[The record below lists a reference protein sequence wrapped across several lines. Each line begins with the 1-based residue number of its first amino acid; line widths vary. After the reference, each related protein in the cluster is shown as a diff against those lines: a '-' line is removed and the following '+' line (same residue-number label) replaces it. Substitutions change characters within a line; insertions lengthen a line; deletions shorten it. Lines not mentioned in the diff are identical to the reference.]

1 MKKNTWINIGF
12 SLILFLMF
20 VICSFF
26 MLVFGARQY
35 QKGIQVEQVREDTQI
50 PLAYL
55 STKIHHASSSDAI
68 CLDDGVLKIQ
78 EDGYQTCIYEKNH
91 ALYEIV
97 LKDGSDMSVGEGMK
111 LYDLDSYAISFA
123 DKIYTIEINGA
134 VESVGVK

>member
-1 MKKNTWINIGF
+1 MKKDTWINIGF

-55 STKIHHASSSDAI
+55 STKIHH
-68 CLDDGVLKIQ
+68 
-78 EDGYQTCIYEKNH
+78 GYLSRSWN
-91 ALYEIV
+91 
-97 LKDGSDMSVGEGMK
+97 K
-111 LYDLDSYAISFA
+111 LTS
-123 DKIYTIEINGA
+123 
-134 VESVGVK
+134 

>member
-50 PLAYL
+50 PVARFEYKITAYL
-55 STKIHHASSSDAI
+55 CGFIFLWNEIGTKFGFLTICGI
-68 CLDDGVLKIQ
+68 CL
-78 EDGYQTCIYEKNH
+78 
-91 ALYEIV
+91 
-97 LKDGSDMSVGEGMK
+97 
-111 LYDLDSYAISFA
+111 
-123 DKIYTIEINGA
+123 
-134 VESVGVK
+134 

>member
-97 LKDGSDMSVGEGMK
+97 LKDGSDMSVGEVSMNNIYSHRSYR
-111 LYDLDSYAISFA
+111 LYQSSY
-123 DKIYTIEINGA
+123 DEDGKG
-134 VESVGVK
+134 SVLA